1 MEMSDNTI
9 FPQVEYPDAQDNS
22 ETQHTSRK
30 DKRSLNLK
38 LKVNAC
44 PLKTD
49 CGYLFCY
56 FPAYPEVLLLLQW

>member
-1 MEMSDNTI
+1 MEMSDDAI
-9 FPQVEYPDAQDNS
+9 FPQVEYTDAQDNS
-22 ETQHTSRK
+22 ETQPTSRK

-49 CGYLFCY
+49 CDYLFG
-56 FPAYPEVLLLLQW
+56 